1 VPCEV
6 CVNQTA
12 VFRAGQAG
20 AQNLRA
26 LFAAGLDRLL
36 ELNVKRWR
44 CVMCQPEK
52 ASNVNSYTYTHS
64 DCGKPADSCT
74 MPFASA
80 LIRLCLAAPASA
92 SLSQICNPIY
102 NEQMS
107 HLPDCPNRA
116 RVSGQANV
124 RKGRDFLGHLV
135 QIRMWRAWAWGVLS
149 ASTDGGGRAYVLGFQ
164 CHRILCPGPGE
175 RAHRDGGQDDE
186 EADEGG
192 EVPQ

>member
-135 QIRMWRAWAWGVLS
+135 QIRIIADSHSRRL
-149 ASTDGGGRAYVLGFQ
+149 ASRTRTLDIHQKYFQ
-164 CHRILCPGPGE
+164 SCERSHRKSPILAN
-175 RAHRDGGQDDE
+175 RQS
-186 EADEGG
+186 
-192 EVPQ
+192 